1 MNNLQEV
8 TQEVKPAIN
17 FERLCRVVTAGT
29 VWPTLAVG
37 DKVLYRTTQR
47 HTGWQRDAK
56 AILVRKPAD
65 MQRKATIKVRGKDAA
80 GNVEWRT
87 KVVETYTLFRF
98 EWPDA
103 QPVEAKPVAEM
114 QDCLTLP
121 DLLLCS
127 VQAAEAVE
135 ESMSEGEFMH
145 MTVDNL
151 RSGRLTNNCR
161 LTDYE
166 LDAMQAETIGLEFS
180 TRPFQF

>member
-56 AILVRKPAD
+56 AILVRKPSD
-65 MQRKATIKVRGKDAA
+65 IRSKATIKVRGKDET
-80 GNVEWRT
+80 GSVVWKT
-87 KVVETYTLFRF
+87 KCVETYNLFRF

-103 QPVEAKPVAEM
+103 QPIEAKPAIKL
-114 QDCLTLP
+114 QDYLTP
-121 DLLLCS
+121 SDLRFLS

-145 MTVDNL
+145 ATVDAMRNGTMSMTL
-151 RSGRLTNNCR
+151 
-161 LTDYE
+161 LTDE
-166 LDAMQAETIGLEFS
+166 QMREIEDERIGDDFS
-180 TRPFQF
+180 QYPFFY